1 MANILLSVRLSPRL
15 AAVLDRVTDHL
26 DCSPSQLVEMLL
38 RGSGAYQEELLKTPV
53 QGPFTEKRNLRL
65 RPETIQ
71 QMRRLTRCRD
81 LPSGGSVYDL
91 EPSVYIRS
99 VLVYFFSKPQAFQS
113 LVPNAPRAEEWAR
126 ILEEEERMLRA
137 RQTPRVAPPG
147 DPSVGI
153 LILLLPLLIL
163 LIIGIMDFFK
173 DSPLHEP
180 PRPPRPPAPPKDS
193 EEKLAGD
200 TGYQSNQSSKEGK

>member
-1 MANILLSVRLSPRL
+1 MPNFPLSVRLPTRL
-15 AAVLDRVTDHL
+15 ATALGWISEYLDL
-26 DCSPSQLVEMLL
+26 SPSQLVEMLL

-71 QMRRLTRCRD
+71 QLRQLTRYRHV
-81 LPSGGSVYDL
+81 PSAGSVYDI

-99 VLVYFFSKPQAFQS
+99 MLAYFFSKPQAFQS
-113 LVPNAPRAEEWAR
+113 VVPNAPRAEEWAR
-126 ILEEEERMLRA
+126 ILEEEERILRRTRTTRVA
-137 RQTPRVAPPG
+137 RPAHPRVG
-147 DPSVGI
+147 M

-163 LIIGIMDFFK
+163 LIIGIMDLFN

-193 EEKLAGD
+193 EERLAED